1 MKKIIGAMLA
11 GSLLAGMAAADP
23 AFKLQYRMR
32 GEVIKQSKFDKGTT
46 TTVMDLDLYGANKD
60 NFNITS
66 TTDKAGVSLTIQPQ
80 VNGEG
85 VTSFGLDEYWGWV
98 TVADGVTVKAGA
110 FDDRI
115 VQRLNTNKT
124 DLVLLDSV
132 KPGIWGGLEIKRT
145 AATQAG
151 YTKYADGAKIAAGTT
166 YYNAD
171 GTTATFA
178 TSEVTA
184 DGTQYKYSA
193 ATAAKVETLADS
205 SNGVDATDFGTGTDG
220 QTLAV
225 EFKKNGLTLRAA
237 AMDKAT
243 AYSDFTGD
251 DNEKTTV
258 QSGYMVEGAYT
269 ADGVIGTIDALWR
282 TNHTY
287 NNVFG
292 AYWMPKLTDGLETL
306 VGFTYEMNG
315 ENTGSNKAE
324 YNAWAADA
332 RVRYAFTEAAGAT
345 VHFNYT
351 NVKAKDVD
359 AETGLYAIGGVYF
372 VASDAITLNC
382 DAGVYYADLDDNDKS
397 NKGENTFCVFPS
409 VKFVPAK
416 GAALSAGVKYTAALN
431 TGDIPANDATIAK
444 SVIEVPFVARIK
456 L

>member
-1 MKKIIGAMLA
+1 MKAAVRTGGYMKKIIGAMLA

-32 GEVIKQSKFDKGTT
+32 GDVVKQTTKDAGKT

-66 TTDKAGVSLTIQPQ
+66 TTEAAGVSLTIQPQ
-80 VNGEG
+80 VNGDGE
-85 VTSFGLDEYWGWV
+85 TSFGIDEYWGWV
-98 TVADGVTVKAGA
+98 TVVDGLTVKAGA

-115 VQRLNTNKT
+115 VDRLNTNKT
-124 DLVLLDSV
+124 DLVLLDSL
-132 KPGIWGGLEIKRT
+132 KPGLWGSLKT
-145 AATQAG
+145 SATTNPSLQ
-151 YTKYADGAKIAAGTT
+151 
-166 YYNAD
+166 
-171 GTTATFA
+171 
-178 TSEVTA
+178 
-184 DGTQYKYSA
+184 
-193 ATAAKVETLADS
+193 
-205 SNGVDATDFGTGTDG
+205 GVDASDFGTGSDG
-220 QTLAV
+220 QTLAA
-225 EFKKNGLTLRAA
+225 EFKKSGITLRAA

-243 AYSDFTGD
+243 AYSTFAD
-251 DNEKTTV
+251 DKDSTTV
-258 QSGYMVEGAYT
+258 ESGYMVEGAYT

-287 NNVFG
+287 NNVIG
-292 AYWMPKLTDGLETL
+292 AYWMPKLADGLETT
-306 VGFTYEMNG
+306 VGFTYEMNA
-315 ENTGSNKAE
+315 ENTGSNKLE

-332 RVRYAFTEAAGAT
+332 RVRYAFTEAAGVT

-351 NVKAKDVD
+351 NVKAKDAD

-397 NKGENTFCVFPS
+397 NKGENTFSVFPS

-416 GAALSAGVKYTAALN
+416 GAALSAGVKYTTALN
-431 TGDIPANDATIAK
+431 TGDIPANDSTITK
-444 SVIEVPFVARIK
+444 SEIEVPFIVRIK